1 MGLSD
6 GSTWKARS
14 GSNRGESKGAQ
25 TVLDMRGSNPLS
37 RSKRFTLGKSNNY
50 KYIVKMRDL
59 IKELENLYSWS
70 QFYQERKQRKKVQT
84 TQIQIK
90 NKKQE
95 LNEFKMVQKAKR
107 GGKK

>member
-1 MGLSD
+1 MNNGVEVLHIYSSGTNRRLTNLED
-6 GSTWKARS
+6 SISSSST
-14 GSNRGESKGAQ
+14 
-25 TVLDMRGSNPLS
+25 
-37 RSKRFTLGKSNNY
+37 KRFTLGKSNNY

-84 TQIQIK
+84 TQNQIRV
-90 NKKQE
+90 KKQE
-95 LNEFKMVQKAKR
+95 LNEFKMAQKARR

>member
-1 MGLSD
+1 MQ
-6 GSTWKARS
+6 K
-14 GSNRGESKGAQ
+14 
-25 TVLDMRGSNPLS
+25 
-37 RSKRFTLGKSNNY
+37 
-50 KYIVKMRDL
+50 L

-95 LNEFKMVQKAKR
+95 INEFKMAQKAKR

>member
-1 MGLSD
+1 
-6 GSTWKARS
+6 
-14 GSNRGESKGAQ
+14 
-25 TVLDMRGSNPLS
+25 MRGSNPLS

-50 KYIVKMRDL
+50 KYSEMQKL

-70 QFYQERKQRKKVQT
+70 QFYQERKQKDKVKVA
-84 TQIQIK
+84 QIQIK

-95 LNEFKMVQKAKR
+95 INEFKMAQKAKR